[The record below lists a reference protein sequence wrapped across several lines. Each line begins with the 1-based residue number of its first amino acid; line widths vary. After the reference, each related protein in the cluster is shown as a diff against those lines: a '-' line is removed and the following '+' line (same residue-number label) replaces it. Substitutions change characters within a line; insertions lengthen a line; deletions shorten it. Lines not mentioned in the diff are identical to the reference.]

1 MNTNAIISIYKNDNI
16 SRPLKD
22 MLAYLAHRADK
33 FGACFPSYTTIAK
46 DRGIDR
52 RTAVRQIAKLCK
64 AGYIS
69 RNSAAD
75 TGKKSNTYR
84 LNFKQIAQKII
95 KATDYFIP
103 LADKKTFD
111 LPSDIFSGA
120 TSDIF
125 QSGDIL
131 PLALGAKD
139 TQLVTFCPYQWW
151 HFAPLSIHL
160 NIHGSTTYLNIQK
173 NKERESPQNYVTIY
187 NDVTKNHAA
196 ICAPLALG
204 SPSLFSSLNNPIVS
218 KVNNEHIVIPRDQA
232 LPEKTA
238 VMDGCESEFIPPQ
251 LTDIKRYITERQ
263 YSFDAET
270 FFNYH
275 AACGWMIRGVPV
287 RNWKALAAVWQKRER
302 VTDAD
307 IAATAS
313 KHIST
318 VIDESD
324 YSDGESIYSEP
335 RDRNDSATSEV
346 IPQAIYDSLRNQT
359 ELLNIELAKQQ
370 AQLIEGHA
378 NELR

>member
-33 FGACFPSYTTIAK
+33 FGACFPSYTTIAN
-46 DRGIDR
+46 DRGISR
-52 RTAVRQIAKLCK
+52 QTAITQIAKLCK

-69 RNSAAD
+69 RNFAAD

-95 KATDYFIP
+95 NTADYFIP
-103 LADKKTFD
+103 LTSKATYDAFD
-111 LPSDIFSGA
+111 QCWSNNLTSISQIFES
-120 TSDIF
+120 TSQIF
-125 QSGDIL
+125 RPDWSNFL
-131 PLALGAKD
+131 
-139 TQLVTFCPYQWW
+139 T
-151 HFAPLSIHL
+151 LSIHL

-218 KVNNEHIVIPRDQA
+218 KVNNEQIVIPRDQA

-238 VMDGCESEFIPPQ
+238 VMDGCESEFITPQ

-307 IAATAS
+307 IAAMAS